1 MSDGDPSPQPIQS
14 ASSVLMIRPSTAF
27 SNPET
32 LADNSFQSPATPK
45 DALDRVQGEFDGLV
59 CALDSRGVAV
69 TVIQDLPEPPTP
81 DAMFPNNWFSTEP
94 GRLTLYP
101 MLAPSRAAE
110 AKPAVLGHLRSRY
123 PEVLDLRGLPPLE
136 GTGSL
141 VLDRV
146 NRHAYAARSPRT
158 SPVTLAQWA
167 LESGYSFTVFDTA
180 DAEGVPVYHTN
191 VMMAVGT
198 GWAILCTES
207 VIGNESRLAILEQ
220 LEGREVIEI
229 TPSQM
234 ARFAGNMIELQGA
247 HGPVIAMSANAYGS
261 LESGQIRQL
270 SQHGEPL
277 AVEIA
282 TIEQIGGGSVRC
294 MVAELF

>member
-1 MSDGDPSPQPIQS
+1 
-14 ASSVLMIRPSTAF
+14 MIRPSTAF

-59 CALDSRGVAV
+59 CALDLRGVAV
-69 TVIQDLPEPPTP
+69 TVIQDLPEPSTP

-167 LESGYSFTVFDTA
+167 IESGYSFTVFDTA
-180 DAEGVPVYHTN
+180 DGEGVPVYHTN

>member
-1 MSDGDPSPQPIQS
+1 M
-14 ASSVLMIRPSTAF
+14 VRPSTAF

-32 LADNSFQSPATPK
+32 LADNAFQSTATPK

-59 CALDSRGVAV
+59 GALESRGVSV

-101 MLAPSRAAE
+101 MMAPSRAAE
-110 AKPAVLGHLRSRY
+110 AKPPVLGYLRSRY
-123 PEVLDLRGLPPLE
+123 QEVLDLRGLPPLE

-146 NRHAYAARSPRT
+146 NRHAFAARSPRT

-167 LESGYSFTVFDTA
+167 LESNYSFTVFDTA
-180 DAEGVPVYHTN
+180 DAKGMPVYHTN

-198 GWAILCTES
+198 SWAILCTES
-207 VIGNESRLAILEQ
+207 VVGNESRLAILEH
-220 LEGREVIEI
+220 LESREVIEI
-229 TPSQM
+229 SPSQM

-247 HGPVIAMSANAYGS
+247 RGPVIAMSANAYGS
-261 LESGQIRQL
+261 LESGQISQL
-270 SQHGEPL
+270 SEHGELLP
-277 AVEIA
+277 VEIA

-294 MVAELF
+294 MIAELF